1 MLRFR
6 ERCSNDV
13 TVNLVDMLAIIRPC
27 RPTCH
32 YTCQSGRRALNDA
45 PCSLTGPP
53 RLLPAFPRQIS
64 IGVRRRFRCQAT
76 LQITWLAVTVKR
88 PGSQVNLSDA
98 STTIV
103 RVDRLNNSCAHLLS
117 RPLAAD
123 RKTHAPRSRRS
134 RLTDAALRLA
144 RFVTMTFDHGAV
156 LRPSQLIGALPLHGT
171 P

>member
-98 STTIV
+98 S
-103 RVDRLNNSCAHLLS
+103 RRRLLCAS
-117 RPLAAD
+117 
-123 RKTHAPRSRRS
+123 TGSIIHARTCSVARS
-134 RLTDAALRLA
+134 RLIAKRTRHA
-144 RFVTMTFDHGAV
+144 RGDRGSPT
-156 LRPSQLIGALPLHGT
+156 RPFASLGSLP
-171 P
+171 